1 MKEFVRSDDYQTKI
15 FMDAFDNHVVLDAK
29 VEITHINGK
38 LKAYCP
44 STGTF
49 LQFPSKLRHYNGEKY
64 IADVIK
70 SRNNSGSIFYRA
82 YRKSIRQPQT
92 GEVVG

>member
-1 MKEFVRSDDYQTKI
+1 MEAMMKEFVRSDDYQTKI

-49 LQFPSKLRHYNGEKY
+49 LQFP
-64 IADVIK
+64 
-70 SRNNSGSIFYRA
+70 
-82 YRKSIRQPQT
+82 
-92 GEVVG
+92 